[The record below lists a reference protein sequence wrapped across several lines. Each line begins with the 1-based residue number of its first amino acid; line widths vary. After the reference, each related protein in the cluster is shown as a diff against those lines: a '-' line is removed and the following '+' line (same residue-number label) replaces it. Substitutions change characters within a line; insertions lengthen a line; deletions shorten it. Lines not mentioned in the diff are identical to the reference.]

1 MTFRK
6 RAAFAVG
13 GGKTPDDPKKIWPRG
28 STIVCRKPHR
38 ADNCRGVER
47 ENDRGASMINEK
59 ALKAYL
65 KKKFRGVTRIKIKK
79 LGSGVHGAG
88 FLIEII
94 KKKGTE
100 SYVVKTL
107 MPEGFGHEYPSDRA
121 GIFLLDLDEFNN
133 LSKHVKAVDVLSELK
148 DGSIKSIGGGK
159 EYYLL
164 MEKGEGRHYFNDLNE
179 FTRKERLDAS
189 DIEKIKA
196 MASYLAEIH
205 SIKKDSKTLYW
216 RKLRDTVGHGE
227 CLMGVFD
234 TYPEGSLSYNEMSGI
249 IKKSVDWIYKLKPKH
264 KRLSQIHGD
273 FHPGNIWFRE
283 VKSEK
288 LKVKSD
294 FILLD
299 RSRGPWGE
307 PADDVTALAINYI
320 FFSIKDYND
329 IAGPYLAGLKLFFNE
344 YVRLSGDDKIYE
356 VLAPFFAFRG
366 AVVANPVFYPEVTA
380 KQRKMIF
387 RFVHNVLDSERFNPE
402 KVRDLI

>member
-1 MTFRK
+1 
-6 RAAFAVG
+6 
-13 GGKTPDDPKKIWPRG
+13 
-28 STIVCRKPHR
+28 
-38 ADNCRGVER
+38 
-47 ENDRGASMINEK
+47 MINEK

-88 FLIEII
+88 FLVEIKTAKGI
-94 KKKGTE
+94 KP
-100 SYVVKTL
+100 YVVKTL

-133 LSKHVKAVDVLSELK
+133 LPKHVKAVDVLSELK
-148 DGSIKSIGGGK
+148 NGSIKSIGGGK

-164 MEKGEGRHYFNDLNE
+164 MEKGEGRHYFNDLVS
-179 FTRKERLDAS
+179 FAGKERLN
-189 DIEKIKA
+189 DIDIKKIKA
-196 MASYLAEIH
+196 MASYLVEIH

-234 TYPEGSLSYNEMSGI
+234 TYPDGSLSYNEMSGI
-249 IKKSVDWIYKLKPKH
+249 IKKSVDWIYKLKPKY

-273 FHPGNIWFRE
+273 FHPGNIWFRTE
-283 VKSEK
+283 NSKFIPIYSGQNSKLRTINSE
-288 LKVKSD
+288 LD

-320 FFSIKDYND
+320 FFSIKKHND
-329 IAGPYLAGLKLFFNE
+329 IVGPYLEGLKLFFNE
-344 YVRLSGDDKIYE
+344 YVRLSGDDEVYE

-366 AVVANPVFYPEVTA
+366 VVVANPVFYPEVTP

-387 RFVHNVLDSERFNPE
+387 RFVHSVLDSKRFNPE
-402 KVRDLI
+402 NIYPLK

>member
-1 MTFRK
+1 
-6 RAAFAVG
+6 
-13 GGKTPDDPKKIWPRG
+13 
-28 STIVCRKPHR
+28 
-38 ADNCRGVER
+38 
-47 ENDRGASMINEK
+47 MINEK
-59 ALKAYL
+59 ALKLYL

-79 LGSGVHGAG
+79 LGSGVHGSG
-88 FLIEII
+88 FLIEIKTNKGI
-94 KKKGTE
+94 KP
-100 SYVVKTL
+100 YVVKTL
-107 MPEGFGHEYPSDRA
+107 APKDFGHEYPSDRA

-133 LSKHVKAVDVLSELK
+133 IPKHVKAVDVLSELK
-148 DGSIKSIGGGK
+148 NGSIKSIGGGK

-164 MEKGEGRHYFNDLNE
+164 MEKGEGRHYFNDLVS
-179 FTRKERLDAS
+179 FAGKERLN
-189 DIEKIKA
+189 DIDIKKIKA

-205 SIKKDSKTLYW
+205 STKKDSKTLYW
-216 RKLRDTVGHGE
+216 RKLRDTIGHGE

-234 TYPEGSLSYNEMSGI
+234 TYPDEVLSYNEMSCI
-249 IKKSVDWIYKLKPKH
+249 IKKSVDWIYKLKPKY

-283 VKSEK
+283 I
-288 LKVKSD
+288 KSD

-320 FFSIKDYND
+320 FFSIKKHND
-329 IAGPYLAGLKLFFNE
+329 IVGPYLEGLKLFFNE
-344 YVRLSGDDKIYE
+344 YVKLSGDNEIYE

-366 AVVANPVFYPEVTA
+366 AVVANPVFYPEVTP

-387 RFVHNVLDSERFNPE
+387 RFVHSVLDSERFIPA